1 VSTVRRAPAGAPD
14 PVVGPLEGSP
24 GAPAVAA
31 VVAAVASSG
40 RNGVRSV
47 ASALDVLDCFTWSAE
62 LGVTEIANRLGC
74 SKSTAH
80 RFLTTLTDKRLVER
94 IPESGRY
101 RLGLH
106 LYELGQIAVSRFD
119 LRAAALP
126 VLEQLRAATNQTV
139 HASVADGPDVLYVER
154 FETWQGRPFSS
165 RVGRRMPVHCTSS
178 GKVLAAWDESVAR
191 ARLAAGLPRRTPRTI
206 TDPARFVAELEEVRR
221 RGYGVNMEEAEVGLS
236 SVSAP
241 VVSPN
246 GRVLAAISVA
256 GPTDVI
262 LGDGGQRVVRLV
274 REAATGLGARIRQGQ
289 GSGGGR

>member
-1 VSTVRRAPAGAPD
+1 VVTAAP
-14 PVVGPLEGSP
+14 
-24 GAPAVAA
+24 PA
-31 VVAAVASSG
+31 

-47 ASALDVLDCFTWSAE
+47 GSALDVLDCFAWSAE
-62 LGVTEIANRLGC
+62 LGVTEIATRLGC

-80 RFLTTLTDKRLVER
+80 RFLTTLTEKRLVER
-94 IPESGRY
+94 IPSSGRY

-106 LYELGQIAVSRFD
+106 LYELGQLAVSRFD

-126 VLEQLRAATNQTV
+126 VLEQLRATTNQTV
-139 HASVADGPDVLYVER
+139 HASVADGADVLYVER

-178 GKVLAAWDESVAR
+178 GKVLAAWDEAVVA

-206 TDPARFVAELEEVRR
+206 TDPARFLAELEEVRR
-221 RGYGVNMEEAEVGLS
+221 RGYAVNVEEAEVGLS

-262 LGDGGQRVVRLV
+262 LGDGGERVSRLV
-274 REAATGLGARIRQGQ
+274 REAAKVLGARIRQGQ
-289 GSGGGR
+289 RTTGSI